1 MIRSMA
7 LASVLALTLASG
19 WASADPLAP
28 PGSSAGS
35 RSGGCIAPN
44 CEGPPDGI
52 QRVPPG
58 YYRPAPPSSRPPHPR
73 PPYHYDPGPPD
84 GYYLDYPRDNYGRF
98 SCEDARRILYGQ
110 RFRSVRAL
118 DCRGRQ
124 YQFRATRDGKR
135 YLVNISAIS
144 GRILSL
150 RRI

>member
-44 CEGPPDGI
+44 CE
-52 QRVPPG
+52 
-58 YYRPAPPSSRPPHPR
+58 
-73 PPYHYDPGPPD
+73 GPPD